1 MAYKPCLK
9 CHVYN
14 KLTRLR
20 RLYLGIDPLVCIN
33 NLLITPVGNVLMR
46 LGCEKWM
53 VCQYH
58 DITGHNYILILFA
71 ESDGETPGNFEG
83 ENTTA
88 DLKSSKQNL
97 QLSDVVNIF
106 VSVTGT
112 CKVICLFLYSASQ

>member
-1 MAYKPCLK
+1 
-9 CHVYN
+9 
-14 KLTRLR
+14 
-20 RLYLGIDPLVCIN
+20 
-33 NLLITPVGNVLMR
+33 MR

-53 VCQYH
+53 VYQYH

-88 DLKSSKQNL
+88 ALKSSKQNL

-112 CKVICLFLYSASQ
+112 CKFICLFLYSASQKSHDY